1 MSTKYPK
8 GRYRHFKG
16 GLYEVLTIAK
26 HSETEEELVIYR
38 NVLQP
43 EKIWARP
50 LSMWFETVERD
61 GKIFPRFA
69 PIDEETSEL

>member
-1 MSTKYPK
+1 MEYPK

-16 GLYEVLTIAK
+16 GLYEVLAVAK

-38 NVLQP
+38 NVEHP

-50 LSMWFETVERD
+50 LSMWQETVERGGQRFLRFTPVD
-61 GKIFPRFA
+61 G
-69 PIDEETSEL
+69 EEQGT

>member
-1 MSTKYPK
+1 MEYPK

-16 GLYEVLTIAK
+16 GMYEVVTIAK

-38 NVLQP
+38 NLQDP

-50 LSMWFETVERD
+50 LGMWNETVERG

-69 PIDEETSEL
+69 PMHEDEDKK

>member
-1 MSTKYPK
+1 MEYPK

-16 GLYEVLTIAK
+16 GMYEVVAIAK

-38 NVLQP
+38 NLQEP

-50 LSMWFETVERD
+50 LGMWFETVERD
-61 GKIFPRFA
+61 GKNFPRFA
-69 PIDEETSEL
+69 PITKDEAKK